1 MKTQLIDAIFN
12 IRIVSGA
19 IRMDCMNI
27 VGQND
32 NNSYK
37 FEKSSEIAMSP
48 QAFNQALGM
57 MKQVEAKL
65 KERADENNKTKGK

>member
-1 MKTQLIDAIFN
+1 
-12 IRIVSGA
+12 
-19 IRMDCMNI
+19 
-27 VGQND
+27 
-32 NNSYK
+32 
-37 FEKSSEIAMSP
+37 MSP